1 MLQAEEL
8 LQESFCMQN
17 QEMQEVAETALN
29 SSHSGMGWGLVFS
42 VWNSPQGAS
51 KKLGDNLQRFDDI
64 AANKRRK
71 PSLWVAAKYLKG
83 SSVNESPISWN

>member
-8 LQESFCMQN
+8 LQESFYMRN
-17 QEMQEVAETALN
+17 QEMQEVAETTPVT
-29 SSHSGMGWGLVFS
+29 GMGWSLVFS

-64 AANKRRK
+64 AVNKRKK
-71 PSLWVAAKYLKG
+71 PRAF
-83 SSVNESPISWN
+83 SVILL